1 MKSIKEINIKKILIS
16 FLWICLGLGSLT
28 LLVSGIHKKDNSVCK
43 GYEIEIIGINNN
55 FFIGKTEIL
64 EILEKVAGK
73 QIKGQAIN
81 KLNLLEM
88 ENQIKKDVWISK
100 ATLYF
105 DKNDILKVKV
115 EEKNPIA
122 RVFSNQGTSFYIDHS
137 LNMLPL
143 SKTHSAR
150 LPVFTN
156 FPSALKVLSKKDSV
170 LLNNIKAMSLY
181 IQNDPF
187 IMGMIDQVD
196 ITASNKFELI
206 PKLGEQIILFGDA
219 TNIDK
224 KFDKLKLFYKNVI
237 SVKGWKKYSK
247 INLEYDNQIV
257 ASILGVEE
265 QVADSLKTMK
275 MIKEFAEYSA
285 KMSSDTS
292 SSLQQDNEKNTVNES
307 MILNSIAR
315 DDEPEESN
323 TIITE
328 ATKPTVKQDVNLN
341 ANTAKKAD
349 RPNELNGGNEIKKVV
364 KPSPKV
370 VKKEQTKTTGKSNVS
385 KTKKT
390 KDINKKPKTNP
401 KPTTKNDY

>member
-1 MKSIKEINIKKILIS
+1 MKAIKELNIKKILIT

-55 FFIGKTEIL
+55 FFIGKSEIL

-73 QIKGQAIN
+73 NIKGQAIN

-105 DKNDILKVKV
+105 DKNDILMVKV

-143 SKTHSAR
+143 SKAHSAR

-156 FPSALKVLSKKDSV
+156 FPSALSVLSKSDSA
-170 LLNNIKAMSLY
+170 LLNSIKDMSLY

-187 IMGMIDQVD
+187 LMAMIDQVD
-196 ITASNKFELI
+196 ITVSKKFELI
-206 PKLGEQIILFGDA
+206 PKLGDQVILFGDA

-224 KFDKLKLFYKNVI
+224 KFNKLKLFYKNVI

-247 INLEYDNQIV
+247 VNLEFENQIV

-265 QVADSLKTMK
+265 QIADSLKTMK
-275 MIKEFAEYSA
+275 MIKAFAEYSA

-292 SSLQQDNEKNTVNES
+292 SIILQDNAKNTVNES

-323 TIITE
+323 AMVVETSVSAAKPIVKVNAIPEKKTE
-328 ATKPTVKQDVNLN
+328 AIKTPVVIEDS
-341 ANTAKKAD
+341 KKA
-349 RPNELNGGNEIKKVV
+349 V
-364 KPSPKV
+364 KTKSE
-370 VKKEQTKTTGKSNVS
+370 KKEQKKTEKKPAGKSKLNS
-385 KTKKT
+385 NT
-390 KDINKKPKTNP
+390 KPKVAKPQLNP
-401 KPTTKNDY
+401 TSNNDY

>member
-1 MKSIKEINIKKILIS
+1 MKAIKELNIKKILIT

-28 LLVSGIHKKDNSVCK
+28 LLVSGIYKKDNSVCK

-55 FFIGKTEIL
+55 FFIGKSEIL

-73 QIKGQAIN
+73 NIKGQSIN

-105 DKNDILKVKV
+105 DKNDILMVKV

-143 SKTHSAR
+143 SKAHSAR

-156 FPSALKVLSKKDSV
+156 FPSALSVLSKSDSA
-170 LLNNIKAMSLY
+170 LLNSIKDMSLY
-181 IQNDPF
+181 IQNDAF
-187 IMGMIDQVD
+187 LMAMIDQVD
-196 ITASNKFELI
+196 ITASKKFELI
-206 PKLGEQIILFGDA
+206 PKLGDQVILFGDA
-219 TNIDK
+219 KNIDK
-224 KFDKLKLFYKNVI
+224 KFNKLKLFYKNVI

-247 INLEYDNQIV
+247 VNLEFENQIV

-265 QVADSLKTMK
+265 QIADSLKTMK
-275 MIKEFAEYSA
+275 MIKAFAEYSA

-292 SSLQQDNEKNTVNES
+292 FAMLQDNAKNTVNES

-323 TIITE
+323 AMVVETSVSAAKTI
-328 ATKPTVKQDVNLN
+328 VNLN
-341 ANTAKKAD
+341 ASTPEKVEAAKTKVVIKDSKKA
-349 RPNELNGGNEIKKVV
+349 EKTKSE
-364 KPSPKV
+364 
-370 VKKEQTKTTGKSNVS
+370 KKEQKKTEKKPAGKSKLNS
-385 KTKKT
+385 NT
-390 KDINKKPKTNP
+390 KPKVAKPQLNP
-401 KPTTKNDY
+401 TPNNDY

>member
-1 MKSIKEINIKKILIS
+1 
-16 FLWICLGLGSLT
+16 
-28 LLVSGIHKKDNSVCK
+28 
-43 GYEIEIIGINNN
+43 
-55 FFIGKTEIL
+55 
-64 EILEKVAGK
+64 
-73 QIKGQAIN
+73 
-81 KLNLLEM
+81 
-88 ENQIKKDVWISK
+88 
-100 ATLYF
+100 
-105 DKNDILKVKV
+105 
-115 EEKNPIA
+115 
-122 RVFSNQGTSFYIDHS
+122 
-137 LNMLPL
+137 MLPL

-156 FPSALKVLSKKDSV
+156 FPSALQVLSKSDSA
-170 LLNNIKAMSLY
+170 LLENIKVMSLY
-181 IQNDPF
+181 IQNDAF
-187 IMGMIDQVD
+187 LMAMIDQVD
-196 ITASNKFELI
+196 ITASHKFELI
-206 PKLGEQIILFGDA
+206 PKLGDQIILFGDA
-219 TNIDK
+219 SNIDK

-349 RPNELNGGNEIKKVV
+349 RPNELNGGNETKKVV